1 MTHSALLESWRTCA
15 LARTRTRANGGQ
27 DRREAMRLQL
37 YRRVLLPTV
46 LILLIQIAAAS
57 ENLYA
62 VLGVSRKAS
71 PREIKAAY
79 RSKAKES
86 HPDKNPGREEE
97 ASEKFRK
104 VAHAFEVLSDVNSR
118 RRYDATG
125 DDSGGGGNGG
135 RRGGRRSDPRAH
147 FQHGFQ
153 RRPYR
158 LKDKPEVKQ
167 AQDRVLHVVSLEQLQ
182 TIMLDDEGRLERN
195 LLMVFFTPRLEE
207 LVTDEIVYPYPF
219 AGMSPQ
225 SIWWEDL
232 LQTVSIRYHRSND
245 LSRFFGIDGG
255 DDMESPVFVFGKRG
269 AKLPDE
275 GLRWLGDT
283 IESQALGDR
292 NQAGGGMFRRYST
305 KVRTDFETWMWRMI
319 EVKVVFNNRHEHPVE
334 LYWIFET
341 RADFKMEIAAGE
353 SATVYSMLSHEFY
366 IRDARVDKWDGS
378 PGRWKMTTGSSLGS
392 WKIGV
397 EGDSE
402 DAAPIRPDGSVVIDI
417 PNRWCLDMSGHCKW
431 WDMQKQCKENPVFMR
446 EKCVQTCG
454 YCGNDENGSFL
465 KDQGPRRDEL

>member
-1 MTHSALLESWRTCA
+1 M
-15 LARTRTRANGGQ
+15 
-27 DRREAMRLQL
+27 
-37 YRRVLLPTV
+37 V
-46 LILLIQIAAAS
+46 LILLIQIVAAS

-62 VLGVSRKAS
+62 ILGVSRKAS
-71 PREIKAAY
+71 PREIKTAY

-125 DDSGGGGNGG
+125 DATGDASGSGGGRQWNA
-135 RRGGRRSDPRAH
+135 RAH
-147 FQHGFQ
+147 FQQGFQ

-158 LKDKPEVKQ
+158 MKDKLEVKQ

-182 TIMLDDEGRLERN
+182 TIMLDDGGRLERN

-207 LVTDEIVYPYPF
+207 MVTDEILYPYPF

-245 LSRFFGIDGG
+245 LSRFFGIEGG
-255 DDMESPVFVFGKRG
+255 DDMELPVFVFGKRF
-269 AKLPDE
+269 AKLPEE
-275 GLRWLGDT
+275 GLRWHGDT
-283 IESQALGDR
+283 IETQTLGFR
-292 NQAGGGMFRRYST
+292 NQAVGGMFQRYTT
-305 KVRTDFETWMWRMI
+305 KDRTEFENWMWTMI

-341 RADFKMEIAAGE
+341 RAEFKKEIAAGE
-353 SATVYSMLSHEFY
+353 SATIYSMLSHEFY
-366 IRDARVDKWDGS
+366 IRDSRVDKWDGS
-378 PGRWKMTTGSSLGS
+378 PGRWKMTKGSSLGS

-402 DAAPIRPDGSVVIDI
+402 EAAPIRPDGSVVIDI
-417 PNRWCLDMSGHCKW
+417 PNRWCLDMSGHCTFW
-431 WDMQKQCKENPVFMR
+431 ERQNQVS
-446 EKCVQTCG
+446 EKSVM
-454 YCGNDENGSFL
+454 SL
-465 KDQGPRRDEL
+465 LSWHAAHPLS